1 MPILGVSHI
10 AVGVSDM
17 ERALGFYCGVLGLE
31 AFVDHVEDVVGIENV
46 PAYQRRAVYLTWPG
60 GRAARSFIVLDSQR
74 RSGPHA
80 PLTFN
85 DTGTHH
91 FAFTVND
98 MDVVLDRVKAAGC
111 PVLINPVAIA
121 ADNPLNPTEVDARST
136 FIRDPD
142 GNIIQLDEYA
152 G

>member
-1 MPILGVSHI
+1 MAIIGVSHI

-17 ERALGFYCGVLGLE
+17 DKALGFYRDVLGLE
-31 AFVDHVEDVVGIENV
+31 AFVDHVEDVEGMENT
-46 PAYQRRAVYLTWPG
+46 PTYQRRAVYMTWPG
-60 GRAARSFIVLDSQR
+60 GRASRSFIVLDSQK

-91 FAFTVND
+91 FAFTVDD
-98 MDVVLDRVKAAGC
+98 MDAVLARAKAAGA
-111 PVLINPVAIA
+111 PVLINPVSIK
-121 ADNPLNPTEVDARST
+121 ADDPLNPTDADARSA

-142 GNIIQLDEYA
+142 GNIVQLDEYA

>member
-1 MPILGVSHI
+1 MPISGVSHI

-17 ERALGFYCGVLGLE
+17 DRALGFYCGVLGLE
-31 AFVDHVEDVVGIENV
+31 AFVDHVENVEGMENV
-46 PAYQRRAVYLTWPG
+46 PTYERRAVYLTWPG
-60 GRAARSFIVLDSQR
+60 GREARSFIVLDSQKR
-74 RSGPHA
+74 TAAHA

-91 FAFTVND
+91 FAFTVDD
-98 MDVVLDRVKAAGC
+98 MDVVLGRAKAAGV

-121 ADNPLNPTEVDARST
+121 ADNPLNPTDVDARST

-152 G
+152 A

>member
-1 MPILGVSHI
+1 MPVSGVSHI

-17 ERALGFYCGVLGLE
+17 DKALGFYCEVLGLE
-31 AFVDHVEDVVGIENV
+31 AFVDHVENVEGMENV
-46 PAYQRRAVYLTWPG
+46 PTYQRRAVYLTWPG
-60 GRAARSFIVLDSQR
+60 GREARSFIVLDSQK
-74 RSGPHA
+74 RSGPHE

-91 FAFTVND
+91 FAFTVDD
-98 MDVVLDRVKAAGC
+98 MDMVIARARAAGA

-121 ADNPLNPTEVDARST
+121 ADNPLNPTDVDARSA

-152 G
+152 S

>member
-1 MPILGVSHI
+1 MPVSGVSHI

-17 ERALGFYCGVLGLE
+17 DKALGFYCEVLGLE
-31 AFVDHVEDVVGIENV
+31 AFVDHVENVEGMENV
-46 PAYQRRAVYLTWPG
+46 PTYQRRAVYLTWPG
-60 GRAARSFIVLDSQR
+60 GREARSFIVLDSQK
-74 RSGPHA
+74 RSGPHE

-91 FAFTVND
+91 FAFTVDD
-98 MDVVLDRVKAAGC
+98 MDLVLARAKSAGA
-111 PVLINPVAIA
+111 PVLINPVTIA
-121 ADNPLNPTEVDARST
+121 ADNPLNPTDVDARSA

-142 GNIIQLDEYA
+142 GNIIQLDQYL